1 VRAPSGT
8 FLLTARS
15 PRMQNRYDLP
25 SVGGSLV
32 EWLVIAVVAGVGVL
46 AVADPGLI
54 EVLVTAEL

>member
-1 VRAPSGT
+1 
-8 FLLTARS
+8 
-15 PRMQNRYDLP
+15 MQNRYDLP

-46 AVADPGLI
+46 AVADPGLV